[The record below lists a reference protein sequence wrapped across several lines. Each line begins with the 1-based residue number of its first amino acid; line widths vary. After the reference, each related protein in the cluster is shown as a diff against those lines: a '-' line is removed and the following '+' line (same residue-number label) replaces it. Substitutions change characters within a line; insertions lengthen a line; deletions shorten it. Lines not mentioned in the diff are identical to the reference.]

1 MLDKSSRCT
10 TGGRV
15 GRTSHSLLH
24 SQIQCLHG
32 TSQAVVISEG
42 SPLKLELE
50 TVERIAALAR
60 LGLSQDE
67 KERMREQLS
76 VVLDHI
82 SMLEEV
88 STEDIPPTAQVIELQ
103 NIMRDDVVEPS
114 LSRDQ
119 VLMNAP
125 DTEDGFIKVKAVLD
139 VS

>member
-1 MLDKSSRCT
+1 M
-10 TGGRV
+10 
-15 GRTSHSLLH
+15 
-24 SQIQCLHG
+24 
-32 TSQAVVISEG
+32 
-42 SPLKLELE
+42 KLELE

-88 STEDIPPTAQVIELQ
+88 PTEDIPPTAQVIELQ

-114 LSRDQ
+114 LPREQ
-119 VLMNAP
+119 VLLNAP

-139 VS
+139 AS